1 MLRSR
6 MFTTA
11 FRFFAALSMAA
22 LLGAFVSAIG
32 SDRDQAWM
40 DRIVG
45 PLTVG
50 WKGGVGDHLAYTV
63 LLGLAAVAAA
73 LAVLHVAFRDADPEA
88 EAQLVHTDAVP
99 LTRAPA
105 GTNFLPLVAAFGV
118 GVVLIGL
125 ITNKFVVIAGL
136 ALIVI
141 VIGVWALR
149 AWAERATGD
158 DEVNSQLY
166 ERFIEPFRIPV
177 LAILCIAVV
186 ALGLSRVL
194 LAVSE
199 IGAVVVFIA
208 VGSTFLL
215 GAVLLAARPA
225 VTKNVLTIVLFVGAI
240 VIIAA
245 GTIAAVHGQRQFEHK
260 EEIEGV
266 TPGGGEGSLGPAP
279 VGPTIVIGPSAGGIS
294 V

>member
-1 MLRSR
+1 

-22 LLGAFVSAIG
+22 IAGAIVSAVG
-32 SDRDQAWM
+32 SDTDQGLI
-40 DRIVG
+40 DRVIG

-50 WKGGVGDHLAYTV
+50 WKGGVGDHLGYTV
-63 LLGLAAVAAA
+63 LLGVAVVAAA

-88 EAQLVHTDAVP
+88 EAQLLHTDAVP
-99 LTRAPA
+99 LTRAPT
-105 GTNFLPLVAAFGV
+105 GTNFVPLVAAFGV

-136 ALIVI
+136 ALLVS
-141 VIGVWALR
+141 VVGVWALR

-158 DEVNSQLY
+158 DEVNTQLY

-177 LAILCIAVV
+177 LAIVCIGVV

-199 IGAVVVFIA
+199 ISAVVVFIA
-208 VGSTFLL
+208 VGSTFLF
-215 GAVLLAARPA
+215 GAILLAARPA
-225 VTKNVLTIVLFVGAI
+225 VSKNVVTIVLFVGAI

-245 GTIAAVHGQRQFEHK
+245 GTIAAVRGQRQFEQK
-260 EEIEGV
+260 EKIEGI
-266 TPGGGEGSLGPAP
+266 TPGGGEGSLGP
-279 VGPTIVIGPSAGGIS
+279 VGPAPIVPSAMVIQLPAGRVS
-294 V
+294 A

>member
-22 LLGAFVSAIG
+22 IVGAVVSAMG
-32 SDRDQAWM
+32 SDTDQGLI
-40 DRIVG
+40 DRVVG

-50 WKGGVGDHLAYTV
+50 WKGGVGDHLAYTT
-63 LLGLAAVAAA
+63 LLGVAVVAAA

-99 LTRAPA
+99 LTRAPS

-136 ALIVI
+136 TLLVI
-141 VIGVWALR
+141 VVGVWALR

-158 DEVNSQLY
+158 DEVNTQLY

-177 LAILCIAVV
+177 LSILCIAVL

-208 VGSTFLL
+208 VGSAFLL
-215 GAVLLAARPA
+215 GAILLAARPA

-245 GTIAAVHGQRQFEHK
+245 GTIAAVHGQREFEHH
-260 EEIEGV
+260 EEQEGV
-266 TPGGGEGSLGPAP
+266 TPGGGEGSLGP
-279 VGPTIVIGPSAGGIS
+279 IGPNAVVIDLPSGRVSA
-294 V
+294 

>member
-22 LLGAFVSAIG
+22 IVGAVVSAMG
-32 SDRDQAWM
+32 SDTDQGLI
-40 DRIVG
+40 DRVVG
-45 PLTVG
+45 PLTIG
-50 WKGGVGDHLAYTV
+50 WKGGVGDHLAYTT
-63 LLGLAAVAAA
+63 LLGVAVVAAA

-99 LTRAPA
+99 LTRAPT

-125 ITNKFVVIAGL
+125 ITNKYVVIAGL
-136 ALIVI
+136 TLLVI
-141 VIGVWALR
+141 VVGVWALR

-158 DEVNSQLY
+158 DEVNTQLY

-177 LAILCIAVV
+177 LSILCIAVL

-208 VGSTFLL
+208 VGSAFLL
-215 GAVLLAARPA
+215 GAILLAARPA

-245 GTIAAVHGQRQFEHK
+245 GTIAAVHGQREFEHH
-260 EEIEGV
+260 EEQEGV
-266 TPGGGEGSLGPAP
+266 TPGGGEGSLGP
-279 VGPTIVIGPSAGGIS
+279 IGPNAVVIELPSGRVSA
-294 V
+294 